1 MFKNLKIGMRLG
13 LGFGLILIQ
22 LSVISYVGIS
32 RMGNVKKNMDVVVQ
46 VNNVEIGKA
55 NGMRDELNV
64 IARSVRNLALL
75 SDVAEM
81 KKEEV
86 SILEARARYGKLRD
100 ALGQLIVSEAGKK
113 ILADIDAS
121 QKQSRLLV
129 DQVISLGLENKDAE
143 ATAVLLKEV
152 RPAQSK
158 GFNAIQAMEDYINT
172 QNNQEI
178 EESGRSYENAY
189 KLMLV
194 LSITSIL
201 LGIVI
206 SITVTRSI
214 TKPLDEAV
222 AVANQLADGDLTAK
236 IVVNSKD
243 ETGMLLTAMQN
254 MVSNLKEMIN
264 AVLSSTEQVS
274 GTAVQLSASSGQVAE
289 GSRQQAEA
297 ASSMAAAMEEMMVS
311 IEHVSNNAQDA
322 RSSSSHSGELSEQGA
337 EVIQNAVKEMVK
349 IEGSVKESSQIIGAL
364 EQHSGEIT
372 AIVNVIKDIA
382 DQTNLLA
389 LNAAIE
395 AARAGEQGRGFA
407 VVADEVRKLAER
419 TAKSTQEIA
428 GMIEKIQ
435 HGTRDAVASMEN
447 GVTQVSGGVALANQA
462 GESITQIKAQVARVV
477 QAVGD
482 ISDSLKE
489 QSTAGNDIAKNVEKI
504 AQMSEENSAAVQQT
518 ASAAQHLEQLAS
530 SLQSTIGRFK
540 V

>member
-1 MFKNLKIGMRLG
+1 MFKNLKIGTRLG
-13 LGFGLILIQ
+13 LGFGLVLVQ
-22 LSVISYVGIS
+22 LCIISFVGIS
-32 RMGNVKKNMDVVVQ
+32 RMESVKKNMDFVVH
-46 VNNVEIGKA
+46 VNNVKIALA
-55 NGMRDELNV
+55 NSMRGQLNV

-81 KKEEV
+81 KKEEA
-86 SILEARARYGKLRD
+86 LMQEARTQYGVLRD
-100 ALGQLIVSEAGKK
+100 KLEKMVVTSEGRKMFAA
-113 ILADIDAS
+113 INEA
-121 QKQSRLLV
+121 QQRTRPLV
-129 DQVISLGLENKDAE
+129 DQTVALGLDNKDAE
-143 ATAVLLKEV
+143 ATALLMKEV
-152 RPAQSK
+152 RPAQNK
-158 GFNAIQAMEDYINT
+158 WFDAIQAMVERFES
-172 QNNQEI
+172 QNNKMI
-178 EESGRSYENAY
+178 EESSQAYENAY
-189 KLMLV
+189 KLMLI
-194 LSITSIL
+194 LSITSVL
-201 LGIVI
+201 LGVFVAYQ
-206 SITVTRSI
+206 VTRGI
-214 TKPLDEAV
+214 TRPLDEAV
-222 AVANQLADGDLTAK
+222 AVANQLAEGDLTAK
-236 IVVNSKD
+236 IVVNSRD
-243 ETGMLLTAMQN
+243 ETGMLLTAMQD
-254 MVSNLKEMIN
+254 MVVKLKEMIN
-264 AVLSSTEQVS
+264 AVLSSTDQVS
-274 GTAVQLSASSGQVAE
+274 GTAVELSASSGQVAE

-297 ASSMAAAMEEMMVS
+297 ASSMAAAMEQMMVS

-322 RSSSSHSGELSEQGA
+322 RSSSGYSGDLSEQGA
-337 EVIQNAVKEMVK
+337 KVIQNAVLEMVK
-349 IEGSVKESSQIIGAL
+349 IEGSVKESSKIIGAL

-435 HGTRDAVASMEN
+435 VGTRDAVASMEN

-462 GESITQIKAQVARVV
+462 GESITQIQAQVARVV

-489 QSTAGNDIAKNVEKI
+489 QNTAGNDIAKNVEKI

-530 SLQSTIGRFK
+530 SLQGAIGRFK